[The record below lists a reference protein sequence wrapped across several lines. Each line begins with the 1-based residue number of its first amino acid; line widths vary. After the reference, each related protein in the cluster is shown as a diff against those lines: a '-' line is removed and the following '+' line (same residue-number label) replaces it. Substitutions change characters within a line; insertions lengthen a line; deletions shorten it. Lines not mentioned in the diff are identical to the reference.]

1 MNSRILFT
9 SVFISAALGF
19 SAAWAQQRVEFPR
32 QTFDRTRFERPGQAA
47 APAEAAPV
55 EPAEPVAPT
64 APVRMATEPPRSS
77 SIFSTNSGAGEF
89 AAPGGATPSASS
101 AESTNTAIFSADAVL
116 APRPPGGPS
125 YPANATPEE
134 KAVIDAPLFDQIPS
148 KTFGNAKDH
157 DELVALQKK
166 TGACLVVYFKNF
178 AVPNEKGLC
187 SWFEKTVTS
196 DIQWRRAMKY
206 YIQLTITVPGTSA
219 VEELQAK
226 YRANKSPSL
235 FVVKP
240 GSTMPVR
247 IKLFD
252 YANGTRPTP
261 VPAEEVVAAVKA
273 ASTPAYQTLF

>member
-1 MNSRILFT
+1 MNMRIFLA
-9 SVFISAALGF
+9 AALALVLWGLAT
-19 SAAWAQQRVEFPR
+19 AARAQQRVEFQR
-32 QTFDRTRFERPGQAA
+32 QKFDRSRFERPGQAA
-47 APAEAAPV
+47 APAAPA
-55 EPAEPVAPT
+55 PAEPVEPVAPA

-77 SIFSTNSGAGEF
+77 SIFSTNSAADEF
-89 AAPGGATPSASS
+89 APAGGAAG
-101 AESTNTAIFSADAVL
+101 AADATNTAIFSADAVL
-116 APRPPGGPS
+116 APRPPGGGSP

-206 YIQLTITVPGTSA
+206 YLQLTITVPGTSA

-240 GSTMPVR
+240 GSTMPIR

-261 VPAEEVVAAVKA
+261 IPAEEVVAAVKA